1 MILVSELAKTV
12 LVESLQASG
21 IPPDQGLRLRVGAN
35 GFLLETDQPTQ
46 QDRVIQHEGAA
57 VVIVDAGI
65 ESAIGDAIIDVA
77 DSPEGPELVFR
88 RISRNGHQPEA
99 NQILM
104 DELLDSEQSRPED
117 NENEI

>member
-12 LVESLQASG
+12 LLESLQVSG
-21 IPPDQGLRLRVGAN
+21 VPPDQGLRLRVGAS

-46 QDRVIQHEGAA
+46 QDRIIQHEGAT

-99 NQILM
+99 NQAVM
-104 DELLDSEQSRPED
+104 DELLADEQNHPED
-117 NENEI
+117 DES

>member
-12 LVESLQASG
+12 LLESLQASG
-21 IPPDQGLRLRVGAN
+21 VPSDQGLRLRVSAN

-57 VVIVDAGI
+57 VVIVDTGI

-88 RISRNGHQPEA
+88 RMSRNGHQPEA
-99 NQILM
+99 NQAVI
-104 DELLDSEQSRPED
+104 DELRSEGQNRPED
-117 NENEI
+117 QEY

>member
-12 LVESLQASG
+12 LLESLQASG
-21 IPPDQGLRLRVGAN
+21 VPPDQGLRLRVGAS

-46 QDRVIQHEGAA
+46 QDRIIQHEGATI
-57 VVIVDAGI
+57 VIVDAGI

-88 RISRNGHQPEA
+88 RISRNGHQPEV
-99 NQILM
+99 NQAVM
-104 DELLDSEQSRPED
+104 DELLGEERNHPED
-117 NENEI
+117 DES

>member
-12 LVESLQASG
+12 LLESLQASG

-46 QDRVIQHEGAA
+46 QDRIIQHEGST
-57 VVIVDAGI
+57 VVIVDPYI
-65 ESAIGDAIIDVA
+65 EGAIGDAIIDIA

-88 RISRNGHQPEA
+88 RMSRNGHQPEA
-99 NQILM
+99 NQGLM
-104 DELLDSEQSRPED
+104 EELLGNEQSRPED
-117 NENEI
+117 QEN